1 MYLPPSPAIKKK
13 KKIENKACGPGFL
26 TDCYYHDLYP
36 STPCAC
42 IKNILWNTGALFST
56 SLLFDWGCDCYPEV
70 RRKAWCYT
78 AMLYDIGDFGRLLS
92 YDIRALVNVIS
103 ALMKEPSENY
113 LPYNLRWYRE
123 NTAIYE
129 SESGLSPDLNLLVLW
144 FWISQPPELWEVKHL
159 SFNPLSL

>member
-1 MYLPPSPAIKKK
+1 MYLPLSPAIKKKK

-103 ALMKEPSENY
+103 ALMKETPGFFLVPYMVLGHSENMA
-113 LPYNLRWYRE
+113 P
-123 NTAIYE
+123 
-129 SESGLSPDLNLLVLW
+129 
-144 FWISQPPELWEVKHL
+144 
-159 SFNPLSL
+159 